1 MDIYAC
7 IWRASKND
15 EEFDQQEFDDRMP
28 RLFDWL
34 KTLKKS
40 GHLIACGGGGF
51 YDRSGGLTL
60 IYAENPEQ
68 ALELS
73 NGTPLN
79 EIGTTELMQWGVFY
93 ADLNHSSNLHKLE

>member
-51 YDRSGGLTL
+51 YQRRRSALPARHDGLVGGGRRDGGGRCAGCDWQRRHT
-60 IYAENPEQ
+60 AR
-68 ALELS
+68 
-73 NGTPLN
+73 G
-79 EIGTTELMQWGVFY
+79 
-93 ADLNHSSNLHKLE
+93 